1 VRRKLGGWEK
11 RRGDGGCLGEEWGTW
26 GGGVG
31 ALAAERAAPAVGSVR
46 RRRARVWRGMG
57 HAPGGQVGR
66 GGGGE
71 SAGWAG
77 PQGVLGWFPSFL
89 LFLSPPFYSFSFLNI
104 VFESKIQIYLR
115 ILN

>member
-66 GGGGE
+66 GGGGGE
-71 SAGWAG
+71 RGMGWAAG
-77 PQGVLGWFPSFL
+77 GAGVVSLFFVISFSSFL
-89 LFLSPPFYSFSFLNI
+89 FFFFSKYSF
-104 VFESKIQIYLR
+104 
-115 ILN
+115 

>member
-66 GGGGE
+66 GGGGGE
-71 SAGWAG
+71 RGRGWAAG
-77 PQGVLGWFPSFL
+77 GAGVVSLFFVISFSSFL
-89 LFLSPPFYSFSFLNI
+89 FFFFSKYSF
-104 VFESKIQIYLR
+104 
-115 ILN
+115 